1 MIRDRREMYNEK
13 LTELKKDGI
22 KNKLEINEL
31 LMKIKEEEFK
41 MENYKEENQRRRH
54 NYIPFLVNLLKIL
67 AQKNELMNLVEEAKK
82 K

>member
-1 MIRDRREMYNEK
+1 MYHEK